1 MRIRIIQSMLIV
13 MMASLAVIAGC
24 DTVAPTHRASLVVE
38 AWFDTDSPLPP
49 IRITS
54 TQSVSKALS
63 PEPAPQETRLQVT
76 LGEQTIDYVRSQ
88 DDPLWF
94 RPQEASTVS
103 PAVGEPFELTID
115 APGSSIVASG
125 SMPPVIQLQDV
136 LVSVPDEPISV
147 VLVDSLNVG
156 LDSLNLA
163 VNATT
168 GFIYPVQVSITWM
181 DVGFD
186 GWVEARLQPDD
197 SFSSSLID
205 FFLLPS
211 QVFPESSAIAADD
224 DRLQW
229 QGVYAIPVPEAD
241 TPMPVHSLRVV
252 LTRGD
257 DRFAR
262 FTTSRDSP
270 DRREPVSNVNGGLG
284 FVGGVSSDSLR
295 LDVGK

>member
-1 MRIRIIQSMLIV
+1 MRNRTLHTMLLV
-13 MMASLAVIAGC
+13 TAAVLLVVAGC
-24 DTVAPTHRASLVVE
+24 DSVTPSHRAALVVE

-54 TQSVSKALS
+54 TQSVSDSLN
-63 PEPAPQETRLQVT
+63 PEPAPRETHLQVT
-76 LGEQTIDYVRSQ
+76 LGEQTIDYIRSQ

-94 RPQEASTVS
+94 HPLDASTLL
-103 PAVGEPFELTID
+103 PADGDPFEVTVD

-125 SMPPVIQLQDV
+125 LMPPGIQLQDAI
-136 LVSVPDEPISV
+136 VSVPAEPISV
-147 VLVDSLNVG
+147 VLVDSLNFG

-181 DVGFD
+181 NVGFD

-211 QVFPESSAIAADD
+211 QVFPESSAVPTDD
-224 DRLQW
+224 GRLRW
-229 QGVYAIPVPEAD
+229 EGVYAIPVLESD
-241 TPMPVHSLRVV
+241 TPLPDHSLRIV

-262 FTTSRDSP
+262 FITSRDSP

-295 LDVGK
+295 LDVRR